1 MHNAKFIL
9 PYALSSSQKLN
20 DIISKVDLNNL
31 YMKNPAI
38 FGHSG
43 IVAQSLSS
51 LSSFTPQPDCL
62 KNISHFSYN

>member
-1 MHNAKFIL
+1 MYNYTRNHLAYIN
-9 PYALSSSQKLN
+9 
-20 DIISKVDLNNL
+20 V
-31 YMKNPAI
+31 AI

-62 KNISHFSYN
+62 KNISHLYMH